1 MRYRLACRAGLIS
14 LSVVATA
21 LSLAT
26 TGCGGNTATTDT
38 VDLTFTGAIDQGTES
53 LGFELPAMKSSEVQ
67 TLQLEEEELLGTVTL
82 TGEDAPEVH
91 AHGTTRVPIRFDIV
105 GMGEFEATRWVVTIT
120 KQGSTPPADT
130 FEKEASLAGRERA
143 YLVFTGL
150 SEGRWDTTLRLYGIR
165 HGKAGSLLAQVSP
178 PTTIDA
184 EPRLLDFDATKTAL
198 TVHVD
203 AASPPGVGDV
213 AWTAATA
220 TPWLSVS
227 PESGTGS
234 GDITVTVDRTGLAA
248 GIYTDGAITVTSGG
262 IPMNVDVAM
271 EVSAAKIA
279 FVTDRDGNYEIYVA
293 NADGSGQTRLT
304 NTPGNDEL
312 LPRWSPDRSKI
323 LFVRGDRLYTMDPD
337 GSGQAMLI
345 DVMLSSA
352 DWSPDGTQIAANGE
366 RSGINDIAIVE
377 ADGSGLEAADQ
388 RPVSLDRHAQRLEQG
403 RPAGQQG
410 DVRRRAAHV
419 QDDAVSAGAVREA
432 QDPHDACRRSRED
445 GLHGLFGRPADFEGA
460 SVGLEDVDGGGNPR
474 AGRKLEDL
482 PHELLVQVEDRGV
495 QEGRGDAPAK
505 VEIARQAMAEGDVP
519 EAVADEFA
527 DLVFVCR
534 ISGAELAH
542 DAQVCDARRL
552 EIRCRRLDLA
562 LLDRGDL
569 DAPVAHIP
577 RDEARVLADPKVLG
591 REARAA
597 CHDHPDTGRLALDDG
612 VGGQGGA
619 EDDALDG
626 CRVLVAQDLVHHAD
640 ERRDEAELV
649 RGDLGLLSDLEIL
662 EEDGIRVGA
671 PDVNA
676 EDHATSFGEGRR
688 AKG

>member
-1 MRYRLACRAGLIS
+1 MLCVHRPMAIAIVSALAALA
-14 LSVVATA
+14 LVV
-21 LSLAT
+21 
-26 TGCGGNTATTDT
+26 GCGGNAATTDT
-38 VDLTFTGAIDQGTES
+38 VDLSFAGAIDQGTES

-143 YLVFTGL
+143 YLTFTGL
-150 SEGRWDTTLRLYGIR
+150 SEGRWSTTLQLFGIR

-178 PTTIDA
+178 PTTINA
-184 EPRLLDFDATKTAL
+184 EPRLLDFGATKTAL

-279 FVTDRDGNYEIYVA
+279 FVSDRDGNWEVYVA
-293 NADGSGQTRLT
+293 NADGTGQTRLT
-304 NTPGNDEL
+304 YTPSDNES
-312 LPRWSPDRSKI
+312 LPKWSPDRDKI
-323 LFVRGDRLYTMDPD
+323 VFVRGDRLYTMDPD

-377 ADGSGLEAADQ
+377 ADGSGLTWITNTTNHQTYPHWSPNGD
-388 RPVSLDRHAQRLEQG
+388 RLVLDYYTPSGAEVFTMSPLGTDLLQLTNNSAFDGHSSWS
-403 RPAGQQG
+403 P
-410 DVRRRAAHV
+410 
-419 QDDAVSAGAVREA
+419 DASQIV
-432 QDPHDACRRSRED
+432 
-445 GLHGLFGRPADFEGA
+445 FE
-460 SVGLEDVDGGGNPR
+460 STRDGGDPEVYIMNADGTGQTRLTNR
-474 AGRKLEDL
+474 AGRDAMPIWSPDGNLIIYSSVQTGTLEDIYAMNPDGSDPTPL
-482 PHELLVQVEDRGV
+482 IQSSGID
-495 QEGRGDAPAK
+495 D
-505 VEIARQAMAEGDVP
+505 QADW
-519 EAVADEFA
+519 
-527 DLVFVCR
+527 
-534 ISGAELAH
+534 
-542 DAQVCDARRL
+542 
-552 EIRCRRLDLA
+552 
-562 LLDRGDL
+562 
-569 DAPVAHIP
+569 
-577 RDEARVLADPKVLG
+577 
-591 REARAA
+591 
-597 CHDHPDTGRLALDDG
+597 
-612 VGGQGGA
+612 
-619 EDDALDG
+619 
-626 CRVLVAQDLVHHAD
+626 
-640 ERRDEAELV
+640 
-649 RGDLGLLSDLEIL
+649 
-662 EEDGIRVGA
+662 
-671 PDVNA
+671 
-676 EDHATSFGEGRR
+676 
-688 AKG
+688 

>member
-1 MRYRLACRAGLIS
+1 MLCVHRPMAIAIVSALAALA
-14 LSVVATA
+14 LVV
-21 LSLAT
+21 
-26 TGCGGNTATTDT
+26 GCGGNAATTDT
-38 VDLTFTGAIDQGTES
+38 VDLSFAGAIDQGTES

-67 TLQLEEEELLGTVTL
+67 TLQLEEEELLGEVSL

-323 LFVRGDRLYTMDPD
+323 LFVRGDRLYTMDSD
-337 GSGQAMLI
+337 GSGQAMLV
-345 DVMLSSA
+345 DVTLTSG
-352 DWSPDGTQIAANGE
+352 DWSPDGTKIAANGE
-366 RSGINDIAIVE
+366 RSGSNDIAVVNADGTGFTWVTSAANHEAYPRWSPDGTRLLLDYYTSNSSPYAELYTMLPDGTDLVGLTSNTWFDAHGTWAPDGSRIAFDTNRDGDAMEIYSMNADGTDQTRLTNREGADYLPCWSPDGTMIVYTSSRTGTSDDIYVMD
-377 ADGSGLEAADQ
+377 ADGSAPTPLIQSTGIDMEADW
-388 RPVSLDRHAQRLEQG
+388 
-403 RPAGQQG
+403 
-410 DVRRRAAHV
+410 
-419 QDDAVSAGAVREA
+419 
-432 QDPHDACRRSRED
+432 
-445 GLHGLFGRPADFEGA
+445 
-460 SVGLEDVDGGGNPR
+460 
-474 AGRKLEDL
+474 
-482 PHELLVQVEDRGV
+482 
-495 QEGRGDAPAK
+495 
-505 VEIARQAMAEGDVP
+505 
-519 EAVADEFA
+519 
-527 DLVFVCR
+527 
-534 ISGAELAH
+534 
-542 DAQVCDARRL
+542 
-552 EIRCRRLDLA
+552 
-562 LLDRGDL
+562 
-569 DAPVAHIP
+569 
-577 RDEARVLADPKVLG
+577 
-591 REARAA
+591 
-597 CHDHPDTGRLALDDG
+597 
-612 VGGQGGA
+612 
-619 EDDALDG
+619 
-626 CRVLVAQDLVHHAD
+626 
-640 ERRDEAELV
+640 
-649 RGDLGLLSDLEIL
+649 
-662 EEDGIRVGA
+662 
-671 PDVNA
+671 
-676 EDHATSFGEGRR
+676 
-688 AKG
+688 